1 MRGGRT
7 VSFLHAGVLVL
18 GLASAAALGG
28 CTTNPATGSQSFT
41 AFMSPEKEVEVGR
54 DEHPKIL
61 KQYGGELD
69 DPKLRAY
76 VDSVGQRLARQSEL
90 PDLKFTFTVLNSD
103 VTNAFALP
111 GGYVYVTRGLI
122 SLASNEAEL
131 AGVLGHEVGHVTAR
145 HTAQRYSRAVA
156 TGIAAT
162 AVGVLE
168 SIFLGTNVVGQVGAQ
183 AGQLYL
189 AGYSRDQEFEADTLG
204 VRYLGR
210 SGYSPTAMSTF
221 LAKLQ
226 AESALTAQLAGKPGS
241 TNDFDIMA
249 THPRTQDRVREAV
262 AAAHEQGAAPGDG
275 RIGREEFLTA
285 IDGMAYGGDRKSG
298 FVRNRVFVHP
308 SLRFQFEVPPGFVLV
323 NSDRN
328 VAARGPNGATVVFD
342 RESRP
347 QVAGIA
353 MTNYL
358 SGVWGRNVRL
368 QQLERLTINE
378 MDAATALAR
387 VQNNSGVRD
396 LRLVAIRYDANTIYR
411 FLFVTQP
418 ADTAGLA
425 DWLRRTTYSFRRL
438 SEAEAAKASPLRVRV
453 VTVGASDTVESLARR
468 MAFDTAQDQRFRLIN
483 GLQPDEK
490 LRPGDRV
497 KIIAD

>member
-1 MRGGRT
+1 MKAPVALLR
-7 VSFLHAGVLVL
+7 L
-18 GLASAAALGG
+18 GMVAMAILASALGG

-76 VDSVGQRLARQSEL
+76 VDNVGQRLAQHSEL
-90 PDLKFTFTVLNSD
+90 PELKFTFTVLNSD
-103 VTNAFALP
+103 ITNAFALP
-111 GGYVYVTRGLI
+111 GGYIYVSRGLL

-131 AGVLGHEVGHVTAR
+131 AGVLGHEIGHVTAR

-189 AGYSRDQEFEADTLG
+189 ASYSRDQELEADTLG
-204 VRYLGR
+204 VRYLGKT
-210 SGYSPTAMSTF
+210 GYAPNAMSSF
-221 LAKLQ
+221 LAKLE
-226 AESALTAQLAGKPGS
+226 AESALTAELAGKPGS
-241 TNDFDIMA
+241 TNEFNIMA
-249 THPRTQDRVREAV
+249 THPRTQDRVREAI
-262 AAAHEQGAAPGDG
+262 AAAREQGAVPADA
-275 RIGREEFLTA
+275 RIGREEFLNA

-308 SLRFQFEVPPGFVLV
+308 AMRFQFEVPPGFVLI

-328 VAARGPNGATVVFD
+328 VAATGPNNATIVFD
-342 RESRP
+342 RESKP
-347 QVAGIA
+347 QVAGVA

-358 SGVWGRNVRL
+358 SAVWGRNLRL
-368 QQLERLTINE
+368 QQVERLMINE
-378 MDAATALAR
+378 MDAATAAAR
-387 VQNNSGVRD
+387 VQTNSGARD
-396 LRLVAIRYDANTIYR
+396 LRLVAIRYDASTIYR

-418 ADTAGLA
+418 ADTAGLNE
-425 DWLRRTTYSFRRL
+425 WLRRTTYSFRRL
-438 SEAEAAKASPLRVRV
+438 TEAEAARANPLKVRV
-453 VTVGASDTVESLARR
+453 VTVGATDTVQSLSRR
-468 MAFDTAQDQRFRLIN
+468 MAFDTAQERRFRLIN
-483 GLQPDEK
+483 GLQADDAV
-490 LRPGDRV
+490 RPGERV

>member
-1 MRGGRT
+1 MKGPVALLR
-7 VSFLHAGVLVL
+7 L
-18 GLASAAALGG
+18 GMVAMAILASALGG

-61 KQYGGELD
+61 KHYGGELD

-76 VDSVGQRLARQSEL
+76 VDNVGQRLAQHSEL
-90 PDLKFTFTVLNSD
+90 PELKFTFTVLNSD
-103 VTNAFALP
+103 ITNAFALP
-111 GGYVYVTRGLI
+111 GGYIYVSRGLL

-131 AGVLGHEVGHVTAR
+131 AGVLGHEIGHVTAR

-189 AGYSRDQEFEADTLG
+189 ASYSRDQELEADTLG
-204 VRYLGR
+204 VRYLGKT
-210 SGYSPTAMSTF
+210 GYAPNAMSSF
-221 LAKLQ
+221 LAKLE
-226 AESALTAQLAGKPGS
+226 AESALTAELAGKPGS
-241 TNDFDIMA
+241 TNEFNIMA
-249 THPRTQDRVREAV
+249 THPRTQDRVREAI
-262 AAAHEQGAAPGDG
+262 AAAREQGAVPADA
-275 RIGREEFLTA
+275 RIGREEFLNA

-308 SLRFQFEVPPGFVLV
+308 AMRFQFEVPPGFVLI

-328 VAARGPNGATVVFD
+328 VAATGPNNATILFD
-342 RESRP
+342 RESKP
-347 QVAGIA
+347 QVAGVA

-358 SGVWGRNVRL
+358 SAVWGRNLRL
-368 QQLERLTINE
+368 QQVERLMINE
-378 MDAATALAR
+378 MDAATAAAR
-387 VQNNSGVRD
+387 VQTNSGARD
-396 LRLVAIRYDANTIYR
+396 LRLVAIRYDASTIYR

-418 ADTAGLA
+418 ADTAGLNE
-425 DWLRRTTYSFRRL
+425 WLRRTTYSFRRL
-438 SEAEAAKASPLRVRV
+438 TEAEAARANPLKVRV
-453 VTVGASDTVESLARR
+453 VTVGATDTVQSLSRR
-468 MAFDTAQDQRFRLIN
+468 MAFDTAQERRFRLIN
-483 GLQPDEK
+483 GLQADDAV
-490 LRPGDRV
+490 RPGERV